1 MGIFYYKA
9 VSADG
14 ELQTGELVAT
24 NLSDAIDKI
33 HNIGCIPIEA
43 AERAN
48 YSRQILSLFG
58 KRAGLKRGIR
68 KKLEELVLQLA
79 SLMDAEIPLD
89 EALVLLS
96 ESEED
101 PQILEVLSRLQDELR
116 GGASFTEAAQ
126 NLDGVFTPFDLS
138 MLHTAES
145 SGRLASGLVSLGDY
159 LRRTRE
165 TRERI
170 ISALIYPAILLGVSM
185 LSLLAILTFVIPQFS
200 ELFDDMGRALPV
212 PTQIVLGLTEFLRD
226 WGWALLL
233 VALMLSVLTRWA
245 LRRPD
250 FRLWADATV
259 LGLPVVGSFIRRAEM
274 ERFCRSF
281 GTLLG
286 SGMPLLEAIE
296 IARATLINVRLA
308 DAVEAAT
315 LEIREG
321 SGIAEALKRAAPF
334 PKLGLQL
341 MQVGERTGRLDVLL
355 LKAADTYEHQLATAL
370 QRGLSMLEPLLIVGL
385 GVMIA
390 GIIISVLMGIMSVN
404 ELPL

>member
-1 MGIFYYKA
+1 MSIFYYKA
-9 VSADG
+9 VSPEG
-14 ELQTGELVAT
+14 ELQTGELVAAD
-24 NLSDAIDKI
+24 LSDAIDKI
-33 HNIGCIPIEA
+33 HQIGCIPIEA
-43 AERAN
+43 VEQAGYMR
-48 YSRQILSLFG
+48 RMLSLL
-58 KRAGLKRGIR
+58 RNPAGAKRGIR

-89 EALVLLS
+89 ESLALLK
-96 ESEED
+96 ESEPD
-101 PQILEVLSRLQDELR
+101 PQLVDLLSRLEEELR

-126 NLDGVFTPFDLS
+126 SLGGAFTPFDLS
-138 MLHTAES
+138 MLRTAES

-159 LRRTRE
+159 QRRTRE
-165 TRERI
+165 TRERV
-170 ISALIYPAILLGVSM
+170 ISALIYPAILLAVSM

-226 WGWALLL
+226 WGWALL
-233 VALMLSVLTRWA
+233 VAALTLSVLIRMA
-245 LRRPD
+245 LRRANH
-250 FRLWADATV
+250 RRWADTKV
-259 LGLPVVGSFIRRAEM
+259 LGLPLVGSFILRAEM
-274 ERFCRSF
+274 ERFCRSL
-281 GTLLG
+281 GTLLK

-296 IARATLINVRLA
+296 IARATLMNVRLSEG
-308 DAVEAAT
+308 VEAAT

-321 SGIAEALKRAAPF
+321 SGLAAALTRAAPF
-334 PKLGLQL
+334 PRFGLQL
-341 MQVGERTGRLDVLL
+341 MQVGERTGRLDVMLV
-355 LKAADTYEHQLATAL
+355 KAADTYEQQLRIAL